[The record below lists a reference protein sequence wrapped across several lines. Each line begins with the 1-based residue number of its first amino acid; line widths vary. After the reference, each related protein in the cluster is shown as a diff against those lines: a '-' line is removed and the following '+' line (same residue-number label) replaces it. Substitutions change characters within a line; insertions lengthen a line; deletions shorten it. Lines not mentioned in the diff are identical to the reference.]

1 MNSASAAAS
10 SMSAGAVIGVSILN
24 LSSISAI
31 WSLVNQFQLFL
42 LLLLTK
48 TPFPDDVKAMLTGN
62 NLMSFDLSFLPVIK
76 LPVLKQ
82 FYSWVEAEQDNSY
95 LLVIGIESQSG
106 VNNNISLVFL
116 LLCLV
121 LCYPLVMSLKF

>member
-48 TPFPDDVKAMLTGN
+48 TPFPDDVIAMLTGN

-76 LPVLKQ
+76 LPILKQ
-82 FYSWVEAEQDNSY
+82 FYSWVEVEQNNPY
-95 LLVIGIESQSG
+95 LYVIGIESQSG

-116 LLCLV
+116 LL
-121 LCYPLVMSLKF
+121 

>member
-1 MNSASAAAS
+1 MNSASVVAS

-48 TPFPDDVKAMLTGN
+48 TPFPDDVKAMLTN
-62 NLMSFDLSFLPVIK
+62 NKQMSFDLTFMPVIK
-76 LPVLKQ
+76 LPGVKK
-82 FYSWVEAEQDNSY
+82 FYSWVEAEQNNPY
-95 LLVIGIESQSG
+95 LFVIGIESQSG

-116 LLCLV
+116 LL
-121 LCYPLVMSLKF
+121 